1 MECRKIQGS
10 RPFGRVRTGLIEGD
24 YLPPV
29 CNHHEAVKNP
39 LIGTRKLGLLS
50 IPDIHLRS
58 RLHQVEQFQQVLIPH
73 ADAADGAGF
82 AHLHAVGSAMNVD
95 IPAHGVHLS
104 QTIEA
109 RLATGE
115 P

>member
-1 MECRKIQGS
+1 MQGS

-50 IPDIHLRS
+50 VPDIHLRS
-58 RLHQVEQFQQVLIPH
+58 CLHQVEQFQQVLITH
-73 ADAADGAGF
+73 ANATDGAGF
-82 AHLHAVGSAMNVD
+82 AHLHAIGSAMNVD
-95 IPAHGVHLS
+95 IPTHRVHLP
-104 QTIEA
+104 QAIEA
-109 RLATGE
+109 GLTTGK

>member
-1 MECRKIQGS
+1 MQGS
-10 RPFGRVRTGLIEGD
+10 RPFGTQGRPYRRKLSS
-24 YLPPV
+24 PV
-29 CNHHEAVKNP
+29 CKHHETVKNP
-39 LIGTRKLGLLS
+39 LIGTRKLGLSS

-58 RLHQVEQFQQVLIPH
+58 CLHQIEQFQQVLIPH

-82 AHLHAVGSAMNVD
+82 THFHAVRSAMNVD

-104 QTIEA
+104 QAIEA
-109 RLATGE
+109 RLTTGE

>member
-1 MECRKIQGS
+1 MAESARQQALRQGQDKPYRRKLS
-10 RPFGRVRTGLIEGD
+10 S
-24 YLPPV
+24 PV
-29 CNHHEAVKNP
+29 CKYHETVKNP

-104 QTIEA
+104 QAIEA
-109 RLATGE
+109 WFTTGE